1 MSSPFQLKFM
11 AKNPTKGFTMG
22 DIEKAS
28 EKSQKEMVKN
38 AEILNKQ
45 NPETDGPNYEKIE
58 EFDHAGA
65 DGYEKLPIDTS
76 SPLNGAYESG
86 ADSMVYVSNAPAF
99 SKLQNQINASTK
111 EAMYGLAK
119 DKKDEEISDAFKSF
133 SFKPKD
139 LSSKYKTTD

>member
-1 MSSPFQLKFM
+1 M
-11 AKNPTKGFTMG
+11 AKNPTTGFTMA
-22 DIEKAS
+22 ELERLTAKA
-28 EKSQKEMVKN
+28 EKEMNKN

-58 EFDHAGA
+58 EFDHPGA
-65 DGYEKLPIDTS
+65 DGYDGSVAKMA

-99 SKLQNQINASTK
+99 SKLQTQINASTK

-119 DKKDEEISDAFKSF
+119 DKKDEETSDAFNSF
-133 SFKPKD
+133 SFKPAD
-139 LSSKYKTTD
+139 LSSKYKTD